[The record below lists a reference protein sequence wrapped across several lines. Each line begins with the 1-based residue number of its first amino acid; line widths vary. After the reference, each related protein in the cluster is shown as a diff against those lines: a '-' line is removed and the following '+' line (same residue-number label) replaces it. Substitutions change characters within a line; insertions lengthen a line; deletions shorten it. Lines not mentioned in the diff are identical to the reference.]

1 MYKSFEHREMSVEK
15 IAHDLTIE
23 VVRTSIE
30 GFQRGNDYQVSD
42 VDIANF
48 AFSIYDEC
56 FPIILERSQK

>member
-1 MYKSFEHREMSVEK
+1 MNKSFEQREMSIET

-48 AFSIYDEC
+48 AFSIYEEC
-56 FPIILERSQK
+56 FPVMLERAKQ

>member
-1 MYKSFEHREMSVEK
+1 MSKSFEHREMTIEK

-30 GFQRGNDYQVSD
+30 GYQRGNDYQVSD

-48 AFSIYDEC
+48 ACSIYEEC
-56 FPIILERSQK
+56 FPVILERAKQ